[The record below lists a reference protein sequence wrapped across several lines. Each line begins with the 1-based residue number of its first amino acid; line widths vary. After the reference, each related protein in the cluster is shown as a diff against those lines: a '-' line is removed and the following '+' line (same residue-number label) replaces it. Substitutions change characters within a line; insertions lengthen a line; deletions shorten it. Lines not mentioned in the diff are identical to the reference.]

1 MIANKMPDRFAWH
14 SSNSRFLD
22 RILIQFLSTHYVAFP
37 MCIAANCSWS
47 FVYCVIILCVSLLPR
62 VYCFT
67 MCVLLSYI
75 LQLPDCW
82 LEVSIRKV
90 LRPTTS
96 HRFFLVSLC
105 LKANAE
111 MVLKTPSCYCML
123 LMQPSRLKSLTS
135 LLHTYVLYM
144 HNNHCHRV
152 TAHLQSNIYC
162 IL

>member
-75 LQLPDCW
+75 L
-82 LEVSIRKV
+82 
-90 LRPTTS
+90 
-96 HRFFLVSLC
+96 
-105 LKANAE
+105 
-111 MVLKTPSCYCML
+111 
-123 LMQPSRLKSLTS
+123 
-135 LLHTYVLYM
+135 
-144 HNNHCHRV
+144 
-152 TAHLQSNIYC
+152 
-162 IL
+162 